1 MRILIVE
8 DEVRLASSLQDLLEL
23 GGYSADIS
31 HDGESGLDNAL
42 TGIYDVVLL
51 DVMLPK
57 LDGFTV
63 LRRMRASGNA
73 TPVLMLTARSEVA
86 DKVEGLD
93 CGADYYLT
101 KPFEPKELLACVPE
115 LADLCEVSA
124 VQVFNLDSTNVG
136 PAQWQSIVRCI
147 KENYDACDGFVIA
160 HGTDTM
166 AYTAAALS
174 YMVQNSAKPVVLTG
188 SQKSIYNR
196 DTDARNNLYRAFVY
210 AVSDGAWGVQLVFDN
225 KVILGTRA
233 RKTRTRSFNAFSSI
247 DYPETAVFRDTRLV
261 TFLRRPTDQPPVR
274 FYERLE
280 PAVFVLRLVP
290 GMRADIIPL
299 LAPHYRALVLESFGV
314 GGLPGG
320 EHGEMF
326 AALRRWCESGRLAV
340 FTTQV
345 PHEGCDLA
353 VYEVGRAVG
362 ELPGVLEARDMTPEA
377 VAVKL
382 MWALGQTEDRKKAA
396 RLFETPIEYDI
407 I

>member
-1 MRILIVE
+1 M
-8 DEVRLASSLQDLLEL
+8 
-23 GGYSADIS
+23 
-31 HDGESGLDNAL
+31 
-42 TGIYDVVLL
+42 
-51 DVMLPK
+51 
-57 LDGFTV
+57 
-63 LRRMRASGNA
+63 
-73 TPVLMLTARSEVA
+73 
-86 DKVEGLD
+86 
-93 CGADYYLT
+93 
-101 KPFEPKELLACVPE
+101 PE

-147 KENYDACDGFVIA
+147 KENYDTCDGFVIA

-261 TFLRRPTDQPPVR
+261 TFLRRPMDQPPVR

-382 MWALGQTEDRKKAA
+382 MWALGQTEDREKAA

-407 I
+407 M

>member
-1 MRILIVE
+1 M
-8 DEVRLASSLQDLLEL
+8 
-23 GGYSADIS
+23 
-31 HDGESGLDNAL
+31 
-42 TGIYDVVLL
+42 
-51 DVMLPK
+51 
-57 LDGFTV
+57 
-63 LRRMRASGNA
+63 
-73 TPVLMLTARSEVA
+73 
-86 DKVEGLD
+86 
-93 CGADYYLT
+93 
-101 KPFEPKELLACVPE
+101 
-115 LADLCEVSA
+115 
-124 VQVFNLDSTNVG
+124 
-136 PAQWQSIVRCI
+136 
-147 KENYDACDGFVIA
+147 
-160 HGTDTM
+160 
-166 AYTAAALS
+166 
-174 YMVQNSAKPVVLTG
+174 LTG

-261 TFLRRPTDQPPVR
+261 TFLRRPTEQPPVR

-362 ELPGVLEARDMTPEA
+362 ELPGV
-377 VAVKL
+377 
-382 MWALGQTEDRKKAA
+382 
-396 RLFETPIEYDI
+396 
-407 I
+407 

>member
-1 MRILIVE
+1 MKKIL
-8 DEVRLASSLQDLLEL
+8 
-23 GGYSADIS
+23 
-31 HDGESGLDNAL
+31 
-42 TGIYDVVLL
+42 
-51 DVMLPK
+51 
-57 LDGFTV
+57 
-63 LRRMRASGNA
+63 
-73 TPVLMLTARSEVA
+73 
-86 DKVEGLD
+86 
-93 CGADYYLT
+93 
-101 KPFEPKELLACVPE
+101 LLATGGTIASRPTAAGGLVPGHHVRGAAAWCA
-115 LADLCEVSA
+115 LRPFDLCEVMPRRCST
-124 VQVFNLDSTNVG
+124 DSTNVG
-136 PAQWQSIVRCI
+136 LAQRHTVRCI

-326 AALRRWCESGRLAV
+326 AALRRWCGAGGWRCL
-340 FTTQV
+340 TQV
-345 PHEGCDLA
+345 PHEGCIWP
-353 VYEVGRAVG
+353 R
-362 ELPGVLEARDMTPEA
+362 
-377 VAVKL
+377 
-382 MWALGQTEDRKKAA
+382 
-396 RLFETPIEYDI
+396 
-407 I
+407 

>member
-1 MRILIVE
+1 MRILVVE
-8 DEVRLASSLQDLLEL
+8 DEARLAQTLAELLHRQ
-23 GGYSADIS
+23 GYTADIS
-31 HDGESGLDNAL
+31 GDGLSGLDNAASD
-42 TGIYDVVLL
+42 IYDLVVL
-51 DVMLPK
+51 DAMLPGM
-57 LDGFTV
+57 DGFTLLQR
-63 LRRMRASGNA
+63 LRQEGH
-73 TPVLMLTARSEVA
+73 TVPVLMLTARSG
-86 DKVEGLD
+86 VEDRVRGLD
-93 CGADYYLT
+93 SGADYYLT
-101 KPFEPKELLACVPE
+101 KPFEPQELLACVPE

-136 PAQWQSIVRCI
+136 HAQWQSIVRCI

-188 SQKSIYNR
+188 SQKSIYIR

-261 TFLRRPTDQPPVR
+261 TFLRRPTAQPPVR

-353 VYEVGRAVG
+353 VYEVGRAGG

-377 VAVKL
+377 VADKL
-382 MWALGQTEDRKKAA
+382 MWALGQTEDREKAA

-407 I
+407 M